1 MVGLHSKELVES
13 LRYYLPE
20 DALLP
25 FLRKVIYIWMIA
37 LIEPRRNEI
46 RAGDR

>member
-13 LRYYLPE
+13 LRYCLPE

-25 FLRKVIYIWMIA
+25 FFRKVIWMIA
-37 LIEPRRNEI
+37 LTAPRRNEI
-46 RAGDR
+46 RAGDH